1 MDASFKVKT
10 LEELKDA
17 LLVNEVISK
26 INCDIKQTPSLKISH
41 DPSTNNYY
49 LEFGKP
55 ISQSNK

>member
-10 LEELKDA
+10 LEELKNA

-26 INCDIKQTPSLKISH
+26 IKCDFNQTPILTITH

-49 LEFGKP
+49 LEFVKP
-55 ISQSNK
+55 ISQINK

>member
-1 MDASFKVKT
+1 MDEIFKVKT

-17 LLVNEVISK
+17 LLVHEALSK
-26 INCDIKQTPSLKISH
+26 IKCDFNQTPTLNITH

-55 ISQSNK
+55 ISQN